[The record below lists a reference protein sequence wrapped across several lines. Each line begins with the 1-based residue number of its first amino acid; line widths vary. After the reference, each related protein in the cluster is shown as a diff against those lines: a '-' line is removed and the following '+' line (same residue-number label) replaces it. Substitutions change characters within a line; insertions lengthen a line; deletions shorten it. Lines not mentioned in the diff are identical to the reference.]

1 MQDLQAG
8 SRIFWNQDTG
18 LEGPTS
24 LPTAPKPVSRDELI
38 DRLSR
43 WAGAIRKTR
52 VASPLDVFAAAIA
65 RFALTVDSLGMYPKK
80 MGQERVPVVSLQVSD
95 PLVGEPL
102 IHATKKSLANNPI
115 LRGICNWEID
125 GDQVVGFLERS
136 DTLNQTLDLISSQHY
151 IKAYNNGRNIK
162 IPPSATVSPHERL
175 LSQFPGGTEVNNFAR
190 WVMRD
195 WPVFLMSRVID
206 IALSDVAADKPDHR
220 RALGQVHESLRTA
233 QIGPEDSLTKWVTA
247 RLFLCEVD
255 RKIGSRFHEAADKV
269 NTLRMHLQDRK
280 ASFSLPDKSLPS
292 YIEDTVDIT
301 EDLYLLGLRDN
312 LWSGLCE
319 LTAETFDQRGG
330 TTEHEDVAAVI
341 LLSFLSHSIGH
352 NFSKALSPRHSRR
365 SEHPI
370 SMSSTP
376 LYFAW
381 PLHVLAWSPWL
392 APGDSTYL
400 MN

>member
-1 MQDLQAG
+1 
-8 SRIFWNQDTG
+8 
-18 LEGPTS
+18 
-24 LPTAPKPVSRDELI
+24 
-38 DRLSR
+38 
-43 WAGAIRKTR
+43 
-52 VASPLDVFAAAIA
+52 
-65 RFALTVDSLGMYPKK
+65 
-80 MGQERVPVVSLQVSD
+80 
-95 PLVGEPL
+95 
-102 IHATKKSLANNPI
+102 
-115 LRGICNWEID
+115 
-125 GDQVVGFLERS
+125 
-136 DTLNQTLDLISSQHY
+136 
-151 IKAYNNGRNIK
+151 
-162 IPPSATVSPHERL
+162 
-175 LSQFPGGTEVNNFAR
+175 
-190 WVMRD
+190 
-195 WPVFLMSRVID
+195 MSRVID

-341 LLSFLSHSIGH
+341 LLAPTSELSEPFNRTQFLKGALTPAFEAIRTSNFDELYTIVFRMALTCPCMVPLASSRRLDLPDELSDMLAWPGRAVLAWRCGLLEGDYQPTYRMSVDRVVAAQLADAVARLEDLRESI
-352 NFSKALSPRHSRR
+352 NPKFSKALETTIKMMRDLIPDFSSEEYTIGSHITALEDQGEEHAEWQREVDESLFLLETLGSKDVTFDVVGQGKRVTVHAGEPGRSKQGVTVPITYTFTDTLRR
-365 SEHPI
+365 NKSETLVSKVRAYI
-370 SMSSTP
+370 AKG
-376 LYFAW
+376 AW
-381 PLHVLAWSPWL
+381 VNLPSVEGQS
-392 APGDSTYL
+392 
-400 MN
+400 